1 MKITVQHNL
10 RNHHTFKINLYCDK
24 FIEIEHDDNLDFLWE
39 NNIFETSF
47 FILGGGS
54 NVLFTKNYNGT
65 IIHLNSKGIKI
76 ISETDKSI
84 FIEVAAGEIWNDF
97 VEFCI
102 HHNYF
107 GAENLV
113 GIPGQVGSCPVQNIG
128 SYGVEVKDIIHK
140 VKGRSVETGEE
151 KVLTREECN
160 FEYRNSIFKNEL
172 KDKFLITSVVFKMS
186 KEEQYHLSYNNLNS
200 LIQANT
206 QPLSLTTV
214 KNTIL
219 EIRNKK
225 LPNLQEIGCAGSFF
239 KNPIIS
245 LSTFKNIQKQFP
257 ELVHFPVDEYTVK
270 LAAGQLIE
278 LCGWK
283 GYRKGDAG
291 VYSHQALVLVNYGN
305 ATGEQLLALSNE
317 ISYSVYRH
325 FGVRIEPEVK
335 IL

>member
-1 MKITVQHNL
+1 
-10 RNHHTFKINLYCDK
+10 
-24 FIEIEHDDNLDFLWE
+24 
-39 NNIFETSF
+39 
-47 FILGGGS
+47 
-54 NVLFTKNYNGT
+54 
-65 IIHLNSKGIKI
+65 
-76 ISETDKSI
+76 
-84 FIEVAAGEIWNDF
+84 
-97 VEFCI
+97 
-102 HHNYF
+102 
-107 GAENLV
+107 
-113 GIPGQVGSCPVQNIG
+113 
-128 SYGVEVKDIIHK
+128 
-140 VKGRSVETGEE
+140 
-151 KVLTREECN
+151 
-160 FEYRNSIFKNEL
+160 
-172 KDKFLITSVVFKMS
+172 
-186 KEEQYHLSYNNLNS
+186 

-225 LPNLQEIGCAGSFF
+225 LPNLQEIRCAGSFF

-245 LSTFKNIQKQFP
+245 LSTFKNIQQQFP

-283 GYRKGDAG
+283 GYRKADAG
-291 VYSHQALVLVNYGN
+291 VYPHQALVLVNYGN